1 MQTAVTIIYR
11 YELLVGETPFGRGSP
26 KATMALIA
34 ETTKDPYFPS
44 HLSTY
49 AIDIIKRLLT
59 RDQAARLVLQAAAPT
74 VSRNV
79 CSSIA
84 QGYGHDGAAAIKIH
98 PFFRVIDW
106 HALANGKV
114 DDVNG
119 HWHFLRD
126 TFGRSCRLL

>member
-1 MQTAVTIIYR
+1 MRPPYFFAPKQTFVTITYS

-59 RDQAARLVLQAAAPT
+59 RDQAARLVLQHPLPRPT
-74 VSRNV
+74 FAHAVCRAMATTALPPSRYTRF
-79 CSSIA
+79 S
-84 QGYGHDGAAAIKIH
+84 G
-98 PFFRVIDW
+98 
-106 HALANGKV
+106 
-114 DDVNG
+114 
-119 HWHFLRD
+119 
-126 TFGRSCRLL
+126 